1 MESIKGVYR
10 RMIVRFIP
18 FTPLSPS
25 LCNCNCNYYHMAV
38 EGLDTR
44 LNRALWKESGKLKF
58 CDELHTD
65 TPGESCGQPP
75 ILRSPSPK
83 CWTRKSVRQFA
94 FPWIETKC
102 NTFHKWKLNHEGE
115 MAKLIFRGWM
125 REGDRNLSN
134 LRVLKR
140 LTLLAKHRF
149 LTRKKNVQQ
158 TKEN

>member
-1 MESIKGVYR
+1 
-10 RMIVRFIP
+10 
-18 FTPLSPS
+18 
-25 LCNCNCNYYHMAV
+25 MAL

-44 LNRALWKESGKLKF
+44 LNRTLWKESGKLKF

-102 NTFHKWKLNHEGE
+102 NTFDKWKLNHEGE

-125 REGDRNLSN
+125 RGRAKFVQFEGFKASYFVSETPISYKEKKRAINERELKVVVN
-134 LRVLKR
+134 NFFWPGLELRKVRYRCVKQWL
-140 LTLLAKHRF
+140 
-149 LTRKKNVQQ
+149 
-158 TKEN
+158 